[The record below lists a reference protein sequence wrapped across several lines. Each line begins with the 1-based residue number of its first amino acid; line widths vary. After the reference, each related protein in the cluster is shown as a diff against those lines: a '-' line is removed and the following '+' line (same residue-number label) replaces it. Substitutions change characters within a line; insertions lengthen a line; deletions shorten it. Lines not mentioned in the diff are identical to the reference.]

1 MEGVKI
7 NDLFKQIEDI
17 ENINLNLGKTIF
29 RNHWKKNK
37 EEVKFTIIPIDW
49 KSIIKN
55 QTVVQMSLCLQ
66 VMKLK

>member
-7 NDLFKQIEDI
+7 KRPIQAKQIEDI

-37 EEVKFTIIPIDW
+37 GR
-49 KSIIKN
+49 S
-55 QTVVQMSLCLQ
+55 
-66 VMKLK
+66 